1 MGDKLI
7 NASTWSGAM
16 LAGIGAVT
24 LSQWLA
30 IFGAGLALAGFCV
43 NLWHKVRMVKL
54 HEQALELQRQ
64 QSND

>member
-7 NASTWSGAM
+7 NASTWGGAM
-16 LAGIGAVT
+16 LASIGAVT

-43 NLWHKVRMVKL
+43 NLWHKVRIVKL
-54 HEQALELQRQ
+54 REQEVELLRQR
-64 QSND
+64 SNG

>member
-7 NASTWSGAM
+7 NASTWSGA
-16 LAGIGAVT
+16 AIAIIGAFT

-43 NLWHKVRMVKL
+43 NLWHKVRLIKL
-54 HEQALELQRQ
+54 REQEIELQRRKL
-64 QSND
+64 NG

>member
-7 NASTWSGAM
+7 NASTWGGAM
-16 LAGIGAVT
+16 LASIGAVT

-43 NLWHKVRMVKL
+43 NLWHKVRIVKL
-54 HEQALELQRQ
+54 REQEVELLRQRG
-64 QSND
+64 NG

>member
-7 NASTWSGAM
+7 NASTWSGA
-16 LAGIGAVT
+16 AIASIGAFT

-43 NLWHKVRMVKL
+43 NLWHKVRLIKL
-54 HEQALELQRQ
+54 REQELELQRRKL
-64 QSND
+64 NG

>member
-16 LAGIGAVT
+16 LAGVGAVT

-43 NLWHKVRMVKL
+43 SLWHKMRIVKL
-54 HEQALELQRQ
+54 REQELELQRQ
-64 QSND
+64 RSN

>member
-7 NASTWSGAM
+7 NASTWSGA
-16 LAGIGAVT
+16 AIASIGAFT

-43 NLWHKVRMVKL
+43 NFWHKVRLIKL
-54 HEQALELQRQ
+54 REQEIELQRRKL
-64 QSND
+64 NG

>member
-7 NASTWSGAM
+7 NASTWSGA
-16 LAGIGAVT
+16 AIASIGAFT

-43 NLWHKVRMVKL
+43 NLWHKVRL
-54 HEQALELQRQ
+54 IRLREQELELQRRKL
-64 QSND
+64 NG

>member
-43 NLWHKVRMVKL
+43 NLWHKVRIVKL
-54 HEQALELQRQ
+54 REQELELMRQRG
-64 QSND
+64 NG

>member
-7 NASTWSGAM
+7 NASTWSGA
-16 LAGIGAVT
+16 AIASIGAFT

-43 NLWHKVRMVKL
+43 NLWHKVRLIKL
-54 HEQALELQRQ
+54 REQEIELQRRKL
-64 QSND
+64 NG

>member
-7 NASTWSGAM
+7 NASTLSGAL
-16 LAGIGAVT
+16 LASVGAVT

-43 NLWHKVRMVKL
+43 NLWHKVRIVKL
-54 HEQALELQRQ
+54 REQELEMMRQR
-64 QSND
+64 SNG

>member
-7 NASTWSGAM
+7 NAGTWSGAV
-16 LAGIGAVT
+16 LASIGALT

-43 NLWHKVRMVKL
+43 NFWHKVRLVKL
-54 HEQALELQRQ
+54 REQELEIARQRL
-64 QSND
+64 NG